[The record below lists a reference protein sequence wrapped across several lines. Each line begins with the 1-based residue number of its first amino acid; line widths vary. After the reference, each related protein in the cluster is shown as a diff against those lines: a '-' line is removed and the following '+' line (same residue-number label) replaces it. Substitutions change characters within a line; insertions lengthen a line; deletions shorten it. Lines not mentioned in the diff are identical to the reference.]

1 MKTNR
6 LKNVTIFALVTTAFH
21 YIWEYIINRPDI
33 NRAIGRLIW
42 KVYHSPFFATNIYI
56 FFSTIGMIIAMCLGI
71 FVLEKLVM
79 KIKLPLGKKT
89 ITVLL
94 VTIINL
100 VLAFYSSRFIRMGY
114 VPVKVART
122 SSVLLPVLRIL
133 VIAFCSLILVP
144 KSSNSSE
151 NKSGLVKTKKE
162 ELEEGDKWA
171 KIYIYVFI
179 GLFAISYVVTSGMFA
194 SLGIA
199 IVGFIVFYIIK
210 MLSQKG
216 NDEEKAKIKAAMQ
229 FYDECRKIDLSDF
242 TSEKNI
248 ARAEA
253 IVKAH
258 HCGEVSD
265 YAVFYE
271 LGAKYSKELN
281 DKVASEEKQERV
293 SKLTEEEKKKSDEL
307 NKYANKTGNDKTIAI
322 LGEELSSLISQKKA
336 LENFGS
342 TSTQLLSKK
351 EKDWAVAGG
360 IASGIAGGA
369 PGVATALDIQAQ
381 NAEIRAH
388 NNQVR
393 TDAAKAQMYINSSG
407 AIERLAGQIAEKQ
420 EELDKEKIKLVGK
433 IAPEELVKK
442 LTFADTKAEISEA
455 GSVYVDVKISMQDR
469 LMIYE
474 DVVARIDGTVCA
486 VVSKDGREISR
497 VALVLP
503 KYGISTGESCDVQG
517 ITLARVPYEENLAVT
532 FTATNLYAIE
542 K

>member
-1 MKTNR
+1 MRN
-6 LKNVTIFALVTTAFH
+6 F
-21 YIWEYIINRPDI
+21 
-33 NRAIGRLIW
+33 
-42 KVYHSPFFATNIYI
+42 
-56 FFSTIGMIIAMCLGI
+56 
-71 FVLEKLVM
+71 
-79 KIKLPLGKKT
+79 LPLFLK
-89 ITVLL
+89 
-94 VTIINL
+94 
-100 VLAFYSSRFIRMGY
+100 R
-114 VPVKVART
+114 
-122 SSVLLPVLRIL
+122 
-133 VIAFCSLILVP
+133 
-144 KSSNSSE
+144 
-151 NKSGLVKTKKE
+151 
-162 ELEEGDKWA
+162 
-171 KIYIYVFI
+171 
-179 GLFAISYVVTSGMFA
+179 
-194 SLGIA
+194 
-199 IVGFIVFYIIK
+199 
-210 MLSQKG
+210 
-216 NDEEKAKIKAAMQ
+216 
-229 FYDECRKIDLSDF
+229 
-242 TSEKNI
+242 
-248 ARAEA
+248 
-253 IVKAH
+253 
-258 HCGEVSD
+258 
-265 YAVFYE
+265 
-271 LGAKYSKELN
+271 
-281 DKVASEEKQERV
+281 
-293 SKLTEEEKKKSDEL
+293 
-307 NKYANKTGNDKTIAI
+307 
-322 LGEELSSLISQKKA
+322 KA

-369 PGVATALDIQAQ
+369 AGVATALDIQAQ